1 MLDVEETKEEREEK
15 EDEDQEDVTEK
26 GDQEMIEQMKTME
39 IMKKES
45 AALDPSVSSTVT
57 LPDIVN
63 SQMTA
68 VEEESEEE
76 ATESFE
82 NFETTT
88 VIATSIST
96 SEAISYYS
104 SASLPK
110 SDFSNLL
117 S

>member
-15 EDEDQEDVTEK
+15 EEKEEEEEEDVTEK

-39 IMKKES
+39 IMKKETDS
-45 AALDPSVSSTVT
+45 ITTPSPRTSV
-57 LPDIVN
+57 DIVN
-63 SQMTA
+63 SEITTI
-68 VEEESEEE
+68 EEEGEE

-110 SDFSNLL
+110 SDS
-117 S
+117 

>member
-1 MLDVEETKEEREEK
+1 M
-15 EDEDQEDVTEK
+15 TEK
-26 GDQEMIEQMKTME
+26 VDLEMIEQMKTME

-45 AALDPSVSSTVT
+45 AALDHPSTET

-63 SQMTA
+63 SEMTA
-68 VEEESEEE
+68 LGEEEEK
-76 ATESFE
+76 ATESFD

-110 SDFSNLL
+110 SDFSNV
-117 S
+117 

>member
-1 MLDVEETKEEREEK
+1 MEEE
-15 EDEDQEDVTEK
+15 VTEK
-26 GDQEMIEQMKTME
+26 VDLEMIEQMKTME

-45 AALDPSVSSTVT
+45 AALDHPSTES

-63 SQMTA
+63 SEMTA
-68 VEEESEEE
+68 VEEESEEK
-76 ATESFE
+76 ATESFD

-110 SDFSNLL
+110 SDLSNL
-117 S
+117 

>member
-1 MLDVEETKEEREEK
+1 MDVEETEEEREEK
-15 EDEDQEDVTEK
+15 EDEDKEDVTEK

-39 IMKKES
+39 IMKKETDS
-45 AALDPSVSSTVT
+45 ITTPSPRTSV
-57 LPDIVN
+57 DIVN
-63 SQMTA
+63 SEITTI
-68 VEEESEEE
+68 EEEGEE

-110 SDFSNLL
+110 SDS
-117 S
+117 

>member
-1 MLDVEETKEEREEK
+1 MLDVEETKETREEK
-15 EDEDQEDVTEK
+15 EDEEEEEDVTEK

-39 IMKKES
+39 IMKKETDS
-45 AALDPSVSSTVT
+45 ITTPSPRTSV
-57 LPDIVN
+57 DIVN
-63 SQMTA
+63 SEITTI
-68 VEEESEEE
+68 EEEGEE

-110 SDFSNLL
+110 SDS
-117 S
+117 